1 MMKRLSADSPSRTIA
16 WPGANVRCLAF
27 AMTEARTFGDRT
39 ASNGMDAVLCGSMVP
54 PGRRT
59 AGIRQPRQVYPAR
72 QFQMGDSRGSQ
83 VGSVVEQ
90 RIEAWIRRS
99 MKPAAEGAR
108 FELPSAM
115 RDVWYPM

>member
-72 QFQMGDSRGSQ
+72 QVQMGDSRGSQ
-83 VGSVVEQ
+83 VGSVVGQ
-90 RIEAWIRRS
+90 RTRVPVSNCGVRCVTYGTLRRS
-99 MKPAAEGAR
+99 CAR
-108 FELPSAM
+108 
-115 RDVWYPM
+115 